1 MLYHYQL
8 IISKK
13 KIEIFFLAYLKQ
25 SRNLYKYMFANI
37 YLTKQI

>member
-13 KIEIFFLAYLKQ
+13 KIKIFFLAYLKQ
-25 SRNLYKYMFANI
+25 SRNLYKYMYTNI